1 MRTAVVTGASSGL
14 GREFVKQL
22 SEEGKLD
29 EIWVIAR
36 RREKLEEL
44 ASFVKTPLRIFGAS
58 LDDEGLYGL
67 LSVLMERE
75 KPDIRLL
82 INNAGRGTMTT
93 LDEETTEDAV
103 SMIGLNCQAPVKMM
117 KLCLPY
123 MKEGAGIINVASVA
137 GLLPLPDLAVYGAT
151 KAFLLSLSQAVNEEM
166 EERNIHVMA
175 LCPLL
180 DQRHRIHRKSRR
192 RRPHLRKR
200 HPQCRRNSK
209 KSPRRPPPR
218 RNSQP
223 PRQNGQTHR
232 PGHPLRPARASM
244 ENKEMDESVGGLT
257 ERLPLR
263 GRRAVG
269 RS

>member
-166 EERNIHVMA
+166 KERNIHVMA
-175 LCPLL
+175 LCPYWIKDTEFIGKAGAEGRIAEKGILNAEETVKKAL
-180 DQRHRIHRKSRR
+180 EDLRHGETVSLPGKMAKLTALGTRFAPLGLVWKIRKWM
-192 RRPHLRKR
+192 K
-200 HPQCRRNSK
+200 
-209 KSPRRPPPR
+209 
-218 RNSQP
+218 
-223 PRQNGQTHR
+223 
-232 PGHPLRPARASM
+232 
-244 ENKEMDESVGGLT
+244 V
-257 ERLPLR
+257 
-263 GRRAVG
+263 
-269 RS
+269 

>member
-44 ASFVKTPLRIFGAS
+44 ASSVKTPLRIFGAS

-166 EERNIHVMA
+166 KERNIHVMA
-175 LCPLL
+175 LWCGFVNT
-180 DQRHRIHRKSRR
+180 DK
-192 RRPHLRKR
+192 
-200 HPQCRRNSK
+200 
-209 KSPRRPPPR
+209 
-218 RNSQP
+218 
-223 PRQNGQTHR
+223 
-232 PGHPLRPARASM
+232 
-244 ENKEMDESVGGLT
+244 
-257 ERLPLR
+257 
-263 GRRAVG
+263 
-269 RS
+269 

>member
-1 MRTAVVTGASSGL
+1 M
-14 GREFVKQL
+14 KQL

-103 SMIGLNCQAPVKMM
+103 SMIGLNCQAPVK
-117 KLCLPY
+117 
-123 MKEGAGIINVASVA
+123 
-137 GLLPLPDLAVYGAT
+137 
-151 KAFLLSLSQAVNEEM
+151 
-166 EERNIHVMA
+166 
-175 LCPLL
+175 
-180 DQRHRIHRKSRR
+180 
-192 RRPHLRKR
+192 
-200 HPQCRRNSK
+200 
-209 KSPRRPPPR
+209 
-218 RNSQP
+218 
-223 PRQNGQTHR
+223 
-232 PGHPLRPARASM
+232 
-244 ENKEMDESVGGLT
+244 
-257 ERLPLR
+257 
-263 GRRAVG
+263 
-269 RS
+269 

>member
-137 GLLPLPDLAVYGAT
+137 GLLDLAVYGAT

-166 EERNIHVMA
+166 KERNIHVMA
-175 LCPLL
+175 LCPYWIKDTEFIGKAGAEGRISEKGILNAEETVKKAL
-180 DQRHRIHRKSRR
+180 EDLRHGETVSLPGKMAKLTALGTRFAPLGLVWKIRKWM
-192 RRPHLRKR
+192 K
-200 HPQCRRNSK
+200 
-209 KSPRRPPPR
+209 
-218 RNSQP
+218 
-223 PRQNGQTHR
+223 
-232 PGHPLRPARASM
+232 
-244 ENKEMDESVGGLT
+244 V
-257 ERLPLR
+257 
-263 GRRAVG
+263 
-269 RS
+269 

>member
-44 ASFVKTPLRIFGAS
+44 ASFV
-58 LDDEGLYGL
+58 
-67 LSVLMERE
+67 E

-166 EERNIHVMA
+166 KERNIHVMA
-175 LCPLL
+175 LCPYWIKDTEFIGKAGAEGRISEKGILNAEETVKKAL
-180 DQRHRIHRKSRR
+180 EDLRHGETVSLPGKMAKLTALGTRFAPLGLVWKIRKWM
-192 RRPHLRKR
+192 K
-200 HPQCRRNSK
+200 
-209 KSPRRPPPR
+209 
-218 RNSQP
+218 
-223 PRQNGQTHR
+223 
-232 PGHPLRPARASM
+232 
-244 ENKEMDESVGGLT
+244 V
-257 ERLPLR
+257 
-263 GRRAVG
+263 
-269 RS
+269 